1 MALWLLVSGH
11 AFAQDATPSK
21 VPATINVVTRVLPPF
36 VIKKGDAY
44 SGFSVELW
52 DAIAKELA
60 INYQWVEKKNVK
72 EIIAG
77 VEAGEGALAIAAI
90 SITSERE
97 EKFDFSQPMFDSG
110 LQIMVPANK
119 DAGLGFRQIWALFT
133 TGPMRILM
141 LLMAALIL
149 VPGHLAWFADR
160 RHPSGLFSQ
169 KYFPGIFQATWWAI
183 GAAAGQQ
190 PDHPKSVSGRV
201 LSAFS
206 ILVSLFFLT
215 YLQATLTSSFTVQ
228 RLQGGIQGPG
238 DLLGKRVGATTGS
251 TAATYLIAN
260 DVTPVEFQKIDDAF
274 RVLEKGQLDAVVFD
288 APVLLYYAANAGRGK
303 VEVVGPIFKKENY
316 GILFPRDSELRKPVN
331 AALLKLR
338 ENGTFDTLY
347 AKWFSAQN
355 TSE

>member
-1 MALWLLVSGH
+1 MLWLLLSGPVT
-11 AFAQDATPSK
+11 AQDAPLQK
-21 VPATINVVTRVLPPF
+21 VPETISVVTRVLPPF
-36 VIKKGDAY
+36 VIKKGEVY

-77 VEAGEGALAIAAI
+77 VNTGEGALGIAAI
-90 SITSERE
+90 SITAERE

-110 LQIMVPANK
+110 LQILVPSNK
-119 DAGLGFRQIWALFT
+119 DTGLGFGQIWELFT
-133 TGPMRILM
+133 TGPMRIML

-149 VPGHLAWFADR
+149 IPGHLAWFSDR
-160 RHPSGLFSQ
+160 RHPSGLFSP
-169 KYFPGIFQATWWAI
+169 KYFPGIFHATWWAI

-228 RLQGGIQGPG
+228 RLQGGIQGPK
-238 DLLGKRVGATTGS
+238 DLPGKRVGGTIGS
-251 TAATYLIAN
+251 TAVAYLIAEGM
-260 DVTPVEFQKIDDAF
+260 TPVEFQKIDEAF
-274 RVLEKGQLDAVVFD
+274 SALERGQLDAVVFD
-288 APVLLYYAANAGRGK
+288 APVLLYYAVNAGRGK

-331 AALLKLR
+331 SALLKLR
-338 ENGTFDTLY
+338 ENGTFDALY
-347 AKWFSAQN
+347 DKWFSTQN
-355 TSE
+355 